1 MMDEYERVGVI
12 IIEDLILVLL
22 IIGVKVVLIDLF
34 ILNKIYVFFLYMI
47 KV

>member
-22 IIGVKVVLIDLF
+22 MIGVKVVLIDLF

>member
-1 MMDEYERVGVI
+1 MDEYERVGGV
-12 IIEDLILVLL
+12 IIEDLLFVSL